1 MNKIKFNFSL
11 IFDLVKSC
19 DLMIP
24 FITRS
29 TILSEEDAST
39 LNHPD
44 IVGMLTIDEFYGF
57 TGLHAIKRAVVA
69 ISKTNKPIR
78 IVSVDRYFLGKGFKP
93 QYIFGSGMSNE
104 KDKSAGKHLSILIL
118 DENKNLTPNIPI
130 DRAKIYWK

>member
-11 IFDLVKSC
+11 IFDFAKSC

-24 FITRS
+24 FVSRS
-29 TILSEEDAST
+29 SIMSEVYAESI
-39 LNHPD
+39 NHPD
-44 IVGMLTIDEFYGF
+44 IPGMLTINQFYGF

-69 ISKTNKPIR
+69 LSKTDKPIR

-104 KDKSAGKHLSILIL
+104 KINPKEKSYPFSY
-118 DENKNLTPNIPI
+118 LT
-130 DRAKIYWK
+130 KTKT

>member
-44 IVGMLTIDEFYGF
+44 IVGMLTIDEFMDSQDY
-57 TGLHAIKRAVVA
+57 TLLKEQ
-69 ISKTNKPIR
+69 SWLYLKLTNLYELYR
-78 IVSVDRYFLGKGFKP
+78 
-93 QYIFGSGMSNE
+93 
-104 KDKSAGKHLSILIL
+104 
-118 DENKNLTPNIPI
+118 
-130 DRAKIYWK
+130 

>member
-11 IFDLVKSC
+11 IFDFVKSC

-29 TILSEEDAST
+29 TIFSEEDAST

-104 KDKSAGKHLSILIL
+104 KDKSEGKELSILIL
-118 DENKNLTPNIPI
+118 DESKNLTPNIPI
-130 DRAKIYWK
+130 DLDVFK

>member
-1 MNKIKFNFSL
+1 MN
-11 IFDLVKSC
+11 
-19 DLMIP
+19 LMIP

-29 TILSEEDAST
+29 TIFSEVDANT
-39 LNHPD
+39 INHPD
-44 IVGMLTIDEFYGF
+44 IVGMLTIDKFYGF

-104 KDKSAGKHLSILIL
+104 KDKSEGKELSILIL
-118 DENKNLTPNIPI
+118 DENKNLTPNIPVDLDNLKWI
-130 DRAKIYWK
+130 KKTSLTLR

>member
-1 MNKIKFNFSL
+1 MNL
-11 IFDLVKSC
+11 I
-19 DLMIP
+19 IP

-29 TILSEEDAST
+29 TIFSEEDVSIMK
-39 LNHPD
+39 NPD
-44 IVGMLTIDEFYGF
+44 FVGMLSIEHFYGF

-104 KDKSAGKHLSILIL
+104 KDKSAGKELSILIL

>member
-29 TILSEEDAST
+29 TIFSEEDAST

-104 KDKSAGKHLSILIL
+104 KDKSAGKELSILIL

>member
-104 KDKSAGKHLSILIL
+104 KDKSAGKELSILIL

>member
-24 FITRS
+24 FVSRS
-29 TILSEEDAST
+29 SIMSEVYAESI
-39 LNHPD
+39 NHPD
-44 IVGMLTIDEFYGF
+44 IPGMLTINQFYGF

-69 ISKTNKPIR
+69 LSKTDKPIR

-104 KDKSAGKHLSILIL
+104 KNQSEGKELSILIL

-130 DRAKIYWK
+130 DLDILK

>member
-24 FITRS
+24 FVSRS
-29 TILSEEDAST
+29 SIMSEVYAESI
-39 LNHPD
+39 NHPD
-44 IVGMLTIDEFYGF
+44 IPGMLTINQFYGF

-69 ISKTNKPIR
+69 LSKTDKPIR

-104 KDKSAGKHLSILIL
+104 KINPKEKSYPFSY
-118 DENKNLTPNIPI
+118 LT
-130 DRAKIYWK
+130 KTKT

>member
-24 FITRS
+24 FITSS
-29 TILSEEDAST
+29 TIFSEEDVSIM
-39 LNHPD
+39 NNPD
-44 IVGMLTIDEFYGF
+44 FIGMLTIEHFYGF

-104 KDKSAGKHLSILIL
+104 KDKSEGKELSILIL